1 MALRYSDRLRAAE
14 LERDILLIRMNN
26 SRAGFFAQVQFAIN
40 QIRYAEAKGMVPVVH
55 FGPDSINGPNAY
67 YEESAGPN
75 VWEYYFEPVADLTL
89 DQARELI
96 RRTGR
101 RLLTLNYWELW
112 RLHHWEPR
120 SVFTYP
126 YGYFRHVDDKT
137 TRFDSEWWAQQ
148 RARGRRLV
156 RRYVRVRP
164 EIRRRV
170 GPLRRRS
177 ASGRP
182 CSGSTSGAPT
192 STDVGAGA
200 RLARIVPPEE
210 YYPFI
215 DAFLDE
221 HPDAG
226 VFVATD
232 QLQFRDMLA
241 RRYCERVVWYSAML
255 SQSDV
260 GIFQMREPG
269 GRGNRDKGEE
279 VLVDALLLARC
290 TRLLKCTSA
299 VGEFAQYFADT
310 LEATDLNFVGV
321 DDPPQFSPWT
331 TLRRGA
337 MRAELEVR
345 RVVFGV
351 RGLALED
358 ADAPG
363 APRSVS
369 DRCLPSWARA
379 IYRKQTYR
387 KPRIA

>member
-1 MALRYSDRLRAAE
+1 
-14 LERDILLIRMNN
+14 MNHSN
-26 SRAGFFAQVQFAIN
+26 AGFFAQVQFAIN
-40 QIRYAEAKGMVPVVH
+40 QIRYAEAKGMVPVVQ
-55 FGPDSINGPNAY
+55 FGPDSIDGPNAY

-126 YGYFRHVDDKT
+126 YGYFRDVDDKT

-164 EIRRRV
+164 EIREKVDRYAAQRFRATMLGV
-170 GPLRRRS
+170 HIRG
-177 ASGRP
+177 
-182 CSGSTSGAPT
+182 
-192 STDVGAGA
+192 TDKNNVGAGA

-232 QLQFRDMLA
+232 QLQFRDVLA
-241 RRYCERVVWYSAML
+241 RRYGERVVWYSAML

-260 GIFQMREPG
+260 NVFQMREPG

-337 MRAELEVR
+337 MRAEIEVR
-345 RVVFGV
+345 RVAFGV
-351 RGLALED
+351 RSLALED

-369 DRCLPSWARA
+369 ARCLPSWARGRYNELPTLTA
-379 IYRKQTYR
+379 G
-387 KPRIA
+387 PSS

>member
-1 MALRYSDRLRAAE
+1 
-14 LERDILLIRMNN
+14 
-26 SRAGFFAQVQFAIN
+26 
-40 QIRYAEAKGMVPVVH
+40 MVPVVQ
-55 FGPDSINGPNAY
+55 FGRDSIGGPNKY
-67 YEESAGPN
+67 YEQSAGPN

-164 EIRRRV
+164 EIREKVDRFAAQRFRATMLGV
-170 GPLRRRS
+170 HIRG
-177 ASGRP
+177 
-182 CSGSTSGAPT
+182 
-192 STDVGAGA
+192 TDKSDTGTGA

-232 QLQFRDMLA
+232 QLQFRDVLA
-241 RRYCERVVWYSAML
+241 RRYGERVVWYSAML

-260 GIFQMREPG
+260 NVFRMGEPG

-345 RVVFGV
+345 RVAFGV
-351 RGLALED
+351 RSLALED

-369 DRCLPSWARA
+369 ARCLPSWAR
-379 IYRKQTYR
+379 RTYR
-387 KPRIA
+387 KLRVVRQVS